1 MGKRILIIDDEELI
15 VQSLVSL
22 LNSQGYTVKIAKS
35 GKEAL
40 KIIQDNNFDL
50 IICDVRMPEMDGI
63 ETITKIRSYLKK
75 AKKKNIPEVIIT
87 GYADVDKYEK
97 AMELKVIDYLYKP
110 FHSEDLLKVI
120 RKVIK

>member
-1 MGKRILIIDDEELI
+1 
-15 VQSLVSL
+15 
-22 LNSQGYTVKIAKS
+22 
-35 GKEAL
+35 
-40 KIIQDNNFDL
+40 NNFDL